1 MQNSQVRQA
10 LLRQIQDRQIR
21 YKQLLTDQ
29 QQQRSP
35 FVDTIL
41 VEVLNEQ
48 QKEILL
54 LKGEH
59 PQRVINNRSVNEK
72 VILIRGRRLIQVDSF
87 ELSNV
92 ILGNYQKF
100 LDEQTQLYHDN
111 GLERNLKIAKLIQQV
126 DLNDALINNI
136 RNKPVIKKEI
146 IKHRTPSV
154 LSRIK

>member
-1 MQNSQVRQA
+1 MQNSQVRQV

-87 ELSNV
+87 ELSNE

-126 DLNDALINNI
+126 DMNDALINNI
-136 RNKPVIKKEI
+136 RNKVVKKEI

>member
-1 MQNSQVRQA
+1 MQNSQVRQV

-35 FVDTIL
+35 VVDTIL

-126 DLNDALINNI
+126 DMNDALINNI
-136 RNKPVIKKEI
+136 RNKVVKKEI